1 MVVEGFTRKNKAGLN
16 DSDYEANRSILV
28 RIICDSR
35 NRDDNVY
42 RRTGEI
48 HQGELHFIFL
58 PGIETLTLSPAAE
71 VPKEQQ
77 LLSKGISTLYRVV
90 TSLSQGRAT
99 PATINWHVSKLLHY
113 LQGALLPTACTAVV
127 SLINPLRSHQRASLA
142 SLAFCH
148 RVRKLPQSPKPWK
161 TQNKGV
167 VMAYLK
173 EQWKRSEQRVK
184 ELAEELQIKAE
195 ALTQLSTQL
204 DAVSEQER
212 AAAKAKAE
220 VEKQVEEL
228 RRRLE
233 EQQES
238 SVLLTNE
245 WRRRRGVRHRKD
257 EELKKSEEKLKETDV
272 TIQGMSEEL
281 KKKEDKLKETDVT
294 IQGMN
299 EELKRREVLL
309 QENETK
315 LKAIESSLTGKQ
327 EECDAFQREMRE
339 KEGVWQR
346 QVTTLA
352 ASLSVFEDT
361 LRKLKRERD
370 EEKQKASEQGTE
382 LEKKRKLLEDM
393 DGKAKE
399 AAELKTELALTQRQL
414 ESLQKG
420 LQCIEAKYQTACKEI
435 RIHRDE
441 TLKDQDHINKLRL
454 QIEVLEAEKK
464 GIETSIAKERSDRRK
479 SEEAAQAELRAELEA
494 KEKRIG
500 VLTQSEATMKEAM
513 EAAEKEKRSEAELR
527 AQSELKMRMAEE
539 ELKRCQQQLTEEK
552 MKGES
557 LSRQVNEMLANATN
571 MDEMI
576 PVLQEKQKELEK
588 LIEAKEEEITA
599 TRGAKQTVEA
609 KSMALM
615 QCLTSTREMMKK
627 KEEESER
634 RVSVLEEEVK
644 EKKRSVE
651 VLESKEEGYKKM
663 MAELEEE
670 VKKEKEERMKKE
682 EAMHEEVRR
691 KEKRIVDCEKDV
703 KAKEQSILSLE
714 KQVKELNDTVLDVE
728 SDLKKK
734 RETIAEMEERV
745 KEKEKEIGSM
755 GESVKEKEE

>member
-1 MVVEGFTRKNKAGLN
+1 MQMVVEGFTRKNKAGLN

-48 HQGELHFIFL
+48 HQGELHFVFL

-212 AAAKAKAE
+212 AAAEAKAT

-294 IQGMN
+294 IQGM
-299 EELKRREVLL
+299 
-309 QENETK
+309 
-315 LKAIESSLTGKQ
+315 
-327 EECDAFQREMRE
+327 
-339 KEGVWQR
+339 
-346 QVTTLA
+346 
-352 ASLSVFEDT
+352 
-361 LRKLKRERD
+361 
-370 EEKQKASEQGTE
+370 SE
-382 LEKKRKLLEDM
+382 
-393 DGKAKE
+393 
-399 AAELKTELALTQRQL
+399 
-414 ESLQKG
+414 
-420 LQCIEAKYQTACKEI
+420 
-435 RIHRDE
+435 
-441 TLKDQDHINKLRL
+441 
-454 QIEVLEAEKK
+454 
-464 GIETSIAKERSDRRK
+464 
-479 SEEAAQAELRAELEA
+479 
-494 KEKRIG
+494 
-500 VLTQSEATMKEAM
+500 
-513 EAAEKEKRSEAELR
+513 
-527 AQSELKMRMAEE
+527 
-539 ELKRCQQQLTEEK
+539 
-552 MKGES
+552 
-557 LSRQVNEMLANATN
+557 
-571 MDEMI
+571 
-576 PVLQEKQKELEK
+576 
-588 LIEAKEEEITA
+588 
-599 TRGAKQTVEA
+599 
-609 KSMALM
+609 
-615 QCLTSTREMMKK
+615 
-627 KEEESER
+627 
-634 RVSVLEEEVK
+634 
-644 EKKRSVE
+644 
-651 VLESKEEGYKKM
+651 
-663 MAELEEE
+663 
-670 VKKEKEERMKKE
+670 
-682 EAMHEEVRR
+682 
-691 KEKRIVDCEKDV
+691 
-703 KAKEQSILSLE
+703 
-714 KQVKELNDTVLDVE
+714 
-728 SDLKKK
+728 
-734 RETIAEMEERV
+734 
-745 KEKEKEIGSM
+745 
-755 GESVKEKEE
+755 